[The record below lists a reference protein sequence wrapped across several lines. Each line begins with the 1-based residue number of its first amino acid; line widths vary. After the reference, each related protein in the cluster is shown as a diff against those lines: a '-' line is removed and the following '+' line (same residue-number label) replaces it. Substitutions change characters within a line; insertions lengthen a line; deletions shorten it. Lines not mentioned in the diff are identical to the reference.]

1 MTSSFLTRAAF
12 VLPALAFALAGCAAD
27 RAGGHG
33 SAAAS
38 AAPSGPVASPA
49 DLALAVRAVAAQKP
63 PAGYRFVEDRLV
75 VTAFGPVLLRRGRA
89 PDGAR
94 ADGGL
99 VAAYY
104 LRRDATGFSL
114 VRAYPEMVSTGS
126 FGDFAQWD
134 VSTAFGTNPVVRV
147 EGGGTWQGCTMSVA
161 SLVELTPKGPQL
173 LADVPLYYDNGG
185 AVERGAQR
193 FTGTIGPIEPGQG
206 FTVRYRGTRTFAE
219 RYVRDGSTYRLQGGS
234 SRVPGC

>member
-1 MTSSFLTRAAF
+1 MTSSFLTRAVL
-12 VLPALAFALAGCAAD
+12 VLPALASALAGCAAD
-27 RAGGHG
+27 RAGGRG
-33 SAAAS
+33 SAAAP
-38 AAPSGPVASPA
+38 AAASSPTASPA
-49 DLALAVRAVAAQKP
+49 DLAMAVRAVAAQKP

-75 VTAFGPVLLRRGRA
+75 ATTFGPVLLRRGRA
-89 PDGAR
+89 PDGAH

-104 LRRDATGFSL
+104 LRRDATGFAL
-114 VRAYPEMVSTGS
+114 AQAYPEMVSTGS
-126 FGDFAQWD
+126 FGDFAQWE
-134 VSTAFGTNPVVRV
+134 VSTAFGANPVVRV

-193 FTGTIGPIEPGQG
+193 FTGTIGPIEPGRG

-219 RYVRDGSTYRLQGGS
+219 RYVRDGGTYRLRGGS